1 MNEKTST
8 KTISNSDYEELIK
21 KTLSFEKNIEKSV
34 VEGKVISVDKNNVV
48 IDVGLK
54 SEGRVPISEFVRTN
68 QDPEINVGDT
78 VNVYIDRIDSR
89 NGETKLSREKA
100 IKQTSWKKLQ
110 ASFETGKTVVGI
122 PFSRVKGGLTVDL
135 EGVIAFLPGSQ
146 IDSRPLFKDTKE
158 FLNKPIDLVILKMDQ
173 LRGNIIVSRKAII
186 DKELRSK
193 RDKLLSSIKEGS
205 IIKGNI
211 KNITDYGAFVDLGG
225 IDGLVHITDISW
237 KKINHPSEILSLG
250 SEINVKILKFDEEN
264 TRLSLGI
271 KQLSDDPWEKVDE
284 EFDVD
289 KKYTGKI
296 ININDNGVSISL
308 KENFEGFIQL
318 QDLNWLKKPPPPS
331 KLFQDDQ
338 TIEVK
343 VLSIDH
349 EKKRLN
355 CGVKQLKKNP
365 WENITAIYKVG
376 DTIDAEIVNKVD
388 YGIFVKIYEEIDGMV
403 HISDLSWNEDENASI
418 LNSLQ
423 KGNTIKVNIL
433 EIDQQKERVSL
444 SVKHL
449 TSDPVTDYISKNP
462 IKSIVTGEIIDTND
476 KGIIV
481 NLSKNI
487 NGFIK
492 KSNLSKNKNEQK
504 IDRFAKKEKI
514 DSMIIAYDEKLRKIN
529 LSVKDM
535 EDHEEKEALSQYGS
549 SDSGASLGDILGEAL
564 DKKNSA

>member
-1 MNEKTST
+1 MNIKNNT
-8 KTISNSDYEELIK
+8 KTVSNADYEELIK
-21 KTLSFEKNIEKSV
+21 KTLIFEKNIEKSV
-34 VEGKVISVDKNNVV
+34 VEGKVISVDKNNVI

-54 SEGRVPISEFVRTN
+54 SEGRIPISEFVRTN

-78 VNVYIDRIDSR
+78 VNVYIDRIDSK

-110 ASFETGKTVVGI
+110 VSFETGKTVVGV

-146 IDSRPLFKDTKE
+146 IDSRPPFKDTKE

-237 KKINHPSEILSLG
+237 RKINHPSEILSLG
-250 SEINVKILKFDEEN
+250 NEINVKILKFDEEN

-355 CGVKQLKKNP
+355 CGVKQLKINP
-365 WENITAIYKVG
+365 WENITTIYKIG

-444 SVKHL
+444 SAKHL

-462 IKSIVTGEIIDTND
+462 IKSIVSGEIIDTND

-514 DSMIIAYDEKLRKIN
+514 DSMIISYDEKLRKIN

-535 EDHEEKEALSQYGS
+535 EVHEEKEALSQYGS

>member
-1 MNEKTST
+1 M
-8 KTISNSDYEELIK
+8 
-21 KTLSFEKNIEKSV
+21 
-34 VEGKVISVDKNNVV
+34 
-48 IDVGLK
+48 
-54 SEGRVPISEFVRTN
+54 
-68 QDPEINVGDT
+68 
-78 VNVYIDRIDSR
+78 
-89 NGETKLSREKA
+89 
-100 IKQTSWKKLQ
+100 
-110 ASFETGKTVVGI
+110 
-122 PFSRVKGGLTVDL
+122 
-135 EGVIAFLPGSQ
+135 
-146 IDSRPLFKDTKE
+146 
-158 FLNKPIDLVILKMDQ
+158 
-173 LRGNIIVSRKAII
+173 
-186 DKELRSK
+186 
-193 RDKLLSSIKEGS
+193 
-205 IIKGNI
+205 
-211 KNITDYGAFVDLGG
+211 
-225 IDGLVHITDISW
+225 
-237 KKINHPSEILSLG
+237 
-250 SEINVKILKFDEEN
+250 
-264 TRLSLGI
+264 SLGI

-318 QDLNWLKKPPPPS
+318 QDLNWLKKPPSPS
-331 KLFQDDQ
+331 KLLQDDQ

-365 WENITAIYKVG
+365 WENITEIYKVG

-388 YGIFVKIYEEIDGMV
+388 YGIFVNIYEEIDGMV

-462 IKSIVTGEIIDTND
+462 IKSIVSGEIIDTND

>member
-1 MNEKTST
+1 MNEKTNT

-21 KTLSFEKNIEKSV
+21 KTLIFEKNIEKSV
-34 VEGKVISVDKNNVV
+34 VEGKVISVDKNNVI

-54 SEGRVPISEFVRTN
+54 SEGRIPISEFVRTN

-78 VNVYIDRIDSR
+78 VNVYIDRIDSK

-110 ASFETGKTVVGI
+110 VSFETGKTVVGI

-146 IDSRPLFKDTKE
+146 IDSRPPFKDTKE

-237 KKINHPSEILSLG
+237 RKINHPSEILSLG
-250 SEINVKILKFDEEN
+250 NEINVKILKFDEEN

-318 QDLNWLKKPPPPS
+318 QNLNWLKKPPPPS

-355 CGVKQLKKNP
+355 CGVKQLKINP

-514 DSMIIAYDEKLRKIN
+514 DSMIISYDEKLRKIN

-535 EDHEEKEALSQYGS
+535 EVHEEKEALSQYGS